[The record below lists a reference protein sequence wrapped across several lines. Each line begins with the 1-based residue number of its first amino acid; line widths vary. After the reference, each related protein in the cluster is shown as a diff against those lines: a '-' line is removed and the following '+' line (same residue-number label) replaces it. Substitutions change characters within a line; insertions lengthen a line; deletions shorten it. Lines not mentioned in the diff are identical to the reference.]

1 MNYFKFLA
9 INGIVLILLTL
20 GSSTVWGDDAANR
33 FTAAK
38 SLFDLKQYEQARTA
52 FDAFIAQYPNHAQTT
67 EATYYLAES
76 LLYLKQYVL
85 AENYYQRLTAS
96 GLDNSFAKAALFRLA
111 DIPYLQGL
119 FNIAKPRLEEFVE
132 KLPHDNNLQYV
143 LYYLGDIAMRN
154 STTENAAEE
163 AEWYF
168 GQCDRMFPNGAKSLE
183 NKIGLAWAK
192 NQLGNITEANAIFQQ
207 LMNSS
212 EPLVVETATYQWG
225 VTLFERGNFQEA
237 IAILSEFQK
246 RWAKSQY
253 YTDSMRVLARCK
265 GGLGNYNEAL
275 QLFSQISPLTF
286 DDNLVK
292 VRCLYGLK
300 QIQQA
305 QNLLAEIERANNPV
319 YRDEVALLKSVFL
332 FEQRNWQQTIFTLES
347 FLLPQ
352 YNTLT
357 GQVMFNYLTQ
367 PPQSGV
373 QKLNDESFMK
383 ACSLLAQAYAK
394 NGDSVRANA
403 IVREMQNQAVLLGH
417 SELYAIV
424 TETTNQLAGTTDS
437 SKTSQ
442 NPFPSGS
449 WSGRNPAGS
458 LSKGQSSGGRGQ
470 WTPNGQRGSGGQG
483 TQNGSTNTGQWTSNN
498 GSGRFSERQQSPTTQ
513 GTDLDRFWRASQ
525 FYDQKNYSAAAQQ
538 LEQILATQYNQW
550 TTPKQYYINY
560 NVTGAEGTLNEITLV
575 KACSLLAL
583 SKAQLGDIEQAN
595 AIFSALSTRVRLS
608 DTVQKNLFQ
617 ETRDQLTELVKNPNA
632 LGTSGTGI
640 TAQPLLSESE
650 QRKII
655 RDCNSLYKTKRYEQV
670 DSKLLDLIAQKP
682 EESIFAEALLL
693 RSKAVYQLGKE
704 REAVI
709 LLEKIVDGF
718 SSSPQYQDA
727 LWFLGI
733 YYDSYGDT
741 IKSVDYFQL
750 LADHFPN
757 SKHIDGALYFL
768 ALDDL
773 QNGNGRKA
781 TTYLIRIYRNYQAG
795 EHWSHAAWTLAYE
808 AYKKKDYAQAEIY
821 LQKLL
826 QHPPDIVILD
836 RALYLK
842 GELSLRKNEYET
854 AFIAFRDLGKLCPES
869 PLCHEAAKNAHIA
882 AGKTTNIK

>member
-1 MNYFKFLA
+1 MNHFKLLA
-9 INGIVLILLTL
+9 INWAVLIILTFY
-20 GSSTVWGDDAANR
+20 SVSVWGDDASNR

-52 FDAFIAQYPNHAQTT
+52 FDAFIAQYPNHTETT

-85 AENYYQRLTAS
+85 AENYYQRLVAS
-96 GLDNSFAKAALFRLA
+96 GLDNPFARAALFRLA

-119 FNIAKPRLEEFVE
+119 FNVAKPRLEEFVE

-154 STTENAAEE
+154 NTTENTAEE

-168 GQCDRMFPNGAKSLE
+168 GQCDRMFPNGTKSLE

-207 LMNSS
+207 LMSS
-212 EPLVVETATYQWG
+212 SDPLVVETATYQWG

-237 IAILSEFQK
+237 ITTLSEFQK
-246 RWAKSQY
+246 RWATSQY

-265 GGLGNYNEAL
+265 GGLGDYNGAL
-275 QLFSQISPLTF
+275 QLFSRISPLTT

-305 QNLLAEIERANNPV
+305 QNLLAEIERINDPV
-319 YRDEVALLKSVFL
+319 YRDEAALLKSVFW

-352 YNTLT
+352 YNSLT

-367 PPQSGV
+367 PSQSGA

-394 NGDSVRANA
+394 NSDSVRANA
-403 IVREMQNQAVLLGH
+403 IVREMQNQAALLGH

-437 SKTSQ
+437 SKPQ

-449 WSGRNPAGS
+449 WSGRNPAGNA
-458 LSKGQSSGGRGQ
+458 SKGQGGQ
-470 WTPNGQRGSGGQG
+470 WTPSGQWSLGGQGTPNGTGQG
-483 TQNGSTNTGQWTSNN
+483 TQNN
-498 GSGRFSERQQSPTTQ
+498 GGGRFSGSGRQQSPTTQ
-513 GTDLDRFWRASQ
+513 GTDLDRFWRASH

-538 LEQILATQYNQW
+538 LEQILATQYNQL
-550 TTPKQYYINY
+550 TTPKHYYINY
-560 NVTGAEGTLNEITLV
+560 AVTETEGTLNEITFV

-595 AIFSALSTRVRLS
+595 AIFSALATRVKLS

-617 ETRDQLTELVKNPNA
+617 ETHDQLAELAKNPNSS
-632 LGTSGTGI
+632 GTAGTGI

-655 RDCNSLYKTKRYEQV
+655 RDCNSLYKAKRYEQV

-693 RSKAVYQLGKE
+693 RSKAAYQLGKE
-704 REAVI
+704 RDAVV
-709 LLEKIVDGF
+709 LLEKIVDEF

-750 LADHFPN
+750 LSDRFPN

-773 QNGNGRKA
+773 QNSNGRKA
-781 TTYLIRIYRNYQAG
+781 TTYLTRIYRNYQAG
-795 EHWSHAAWTLAYE
+795 EYWSHAAWTLAYE
-808 AYKKKDYAQAEIY
+808 AYKKKDYDQAEIY

-826 QHPPDIVILD
+826 QHPPDVVILD

-842 GELSLRKNEYET
+842 GELSFRKNEYEI

-869 PLCHEAAKNAHIA
+869 PLCDEAAKNAHIA
-882 AGKTTNIK
+882 AGKTTKIR